1 MNKRPHFHFGPQNY
15 VARAARIWAPL
26 WAVTWGGS
34 FSSLRRCQRGETAAL
49 LQVPRAWGS
58 PRPRPGPCA
67 SELEPDGR
75 QEGLSLT
82 AGTRHSPWTRLAAPG
97 GVRGRRSVG
106 RLNKQSRW
114 RRRLALGGEHPAFPA
129 FRASRCPPPGPGGG
143 REIIRR
149 GRSAPGGPG
158 WPPAPGVPGR
168 CAQSGERGA
177 AGAQGRAGS
186 GKTCTTRAG
195 AGRGGPGARGGGC
208 RRRRAGRKGTRAGG
222 AEAARRSCGAAGVV
236 EDGFI
241 WGI

>member
-1 MNKRPHFHFGPQNY
+1 MD
-15 VARAARIWAPL
+15 ARRVCHSPRGL
-26 WAVTWGGS
+26 GLRCP
-34 FSSLRRCQRGETAAL
+34 SLRR
-49 LQVPRAWGS
+49 
-58 PRPRPGPCA
+58 
-67 SELEPDGR
+67 
-75 QEGLSLT
+75 
-82 AGTRHSPWTRLAAPG
+82 TRLAAPG

-158 WPPAPGVPGR
+158 WPPAPGAPGR
-168 CAQSGERGA
+168 CDQSGERGA

-195 AGRGGPGARGGGC
+195 AGRGRGEAAAAEGGPGGKGPGPAGP
-208 RRRRAGRKGTRAGG
+208 RRRG
-222 AEAARRSCGAAGVV
+222 GAAGPPGW
-236 EDGFI
+236 EMTASFGGFKAK
-241 WGI
+241 GRSGSP